1 MTYADAFY
9 IRNKDKKRELFKR
22 NKAQLHFNENKSGRD
37 IILKARQ
44 LGFTT
49 EIQLNFL
56 DHTLYEEFTTSA
68 TIAHDR
74 ESAQKIF
81 RIGKF
86 AWDNLDEQIRQDF
99 DVKFDNVRELFFD
112 LNQSNYFV
120 GLHARGATIH
130 RLHISEAGFVKDFD
144 ELVASTFEAVPKEGT
159 IVIESTANGFNHFYD
174 LWREAKNG
182 KNEFKPHFY
191 NWTWDE
197 DYISTPPEDD
207 GWISEYQEMARA
219 YNLISDVQNRLSLT
233 REQFYWY
240 FLKARRLKS
249 VVKQEYPCTPEE
261 AFLTEN
267 HSVFDLYK
275 VSQLTTQSILDTLQG
290 FKIYKNKIDGHSYI
304 LGVDTAEGV
313 EGDATGMVVIDAT
326 DLEVVAVFHDNT
338 IRPDQTAKNAIMIAR
353 HYNDAFIVP
362 ERNGS
367 GLTTVL
373 KLQEYGYN
381 RVYRDRSVDKIS
393 NEVRDKLGWQTTK
406 PSRDLMIDD
415 FVEIFE
421 AGEIGINDPEI
432 IAQMM
437 TFVRKDNGRREH
449 DEGKH
454 DDLLFALFLAVQ
466 GLKYHKGQTAFLEYY
481 NSEYGKTESNSSSFL
496 QALRNSN
503 LQRV

>member
-1 MTYADAFY
+1 MKLIDNFQIKTKEG
-9 IRNKDKKRELFKR
+9 NKVKFQM
-22 NKAQLHFNENKSGRD
+22 NKAQIHLYQNRTGRD

-49 EIQLNFL
+49 LFQLLNL
-56 DHTLYEEFTTSA
+56 REALLVPNTTSA
-68 TIAHDR
+68 TIAHKKK
-74 ESAQKIF
+74 SANDIFKIA
-81 RIGKF
+81 KF
-86 AWDNLDEQIRQDF
+86 AWDTLPRDF
-99 DVKFDNVRELFFD
+99 KTLYDIKYDTTRELEFGAIK
-112 LNQSNYFV
+112 SRYFV
-120 GLHARGATIH
+120 DIEARGGTVQD
-130 RLHISEAGFVKDFD
+130 LHVSEAGFIKDFPD
-144 ELVASTFEAVPKEGT
+144 FVASTFGAVPKDGR
-159 IVIESTANGFNHFYD
+159 IVLETTANGFNHFYD
-174 LWREAKNG
+174 FWQEARNG
-182 KNEFKPHFY
+182 KNGFTPHFY
-191 NWTWDE
+191 NWTWDINYKE
-197 DYISTPPEDD
+197 TPPEDSK
-207 GWISEYQEMARA
+207 WIDEYQEMARA
-219 YNLISDVQNRLSLT
+219 YNLISDIKNRLNLT
-233 REQFYWY
+233 QEQFYWY
-240 FLKARRLKS
+240 FQQARIFRHK
-249 VVKQEYPCTPEE
+249 VKQEYPCTPEE

-454 DDLLFALFLAVQ
+454 DDLLFALFMAVQ